1 MRFIL
6 LLALAPLL
14 CPATDIDGWA
24 KWRGPKDDGMARGD
38 APTEWSDSKNIA
50 WKTKIPG
57 RGMSSPIVWGDRIFV
72 TSAISGPAVASTPAA
87 AGERPRRGGPGG
99 GAKGVEHKFMLYC
112 MDRKSGKIIWEQLTN
127 TAAPHEGFHFRYGSY
142 ASNTPV
148 TDGKTVYAFFGSFGL
163 FAYDLDGKLLWKKSF
178 DPMRMRNE
186 FGEGVPLV
194 LHEDRLLLKL
204 DSEANSFMVV
214 LDKKSG
220 KELWRVDRGETSS
233 WSPPLVVTVKGKKQ
247 IITSATNKTRAYD
260 YDSGKMIWECAGL
273 GANVIPAL
281 VVYGDMVVVMSGFRD
296 PNLQAIQ
303 LGREGDLTGTDAILW
318 QNQRGNSYTPSP
330 VLHNGLYYFV
340 SDNGQLS
347 CVDVKTGKA
356 HYQQQRLGKPYNFK
370 ASPVGANGKLY
381 LSTEEGDVIVV
392 KMGEKFEILATNT
405 LENASFIATPAIV
418 DSSIY
423 LRSQDTLY
431 AVRAQ

>member
-1 MRFIL
+1 MRVIL
-6 LLALAPLL
+6 LLAFAPLL

-57 RGMSSPIVWGDRIFV
+57 RGMSSPIVWGDRIFI
-72 TSAISGPAVASTPAA
+72 TSAISGPPVTPTPAA

-112 MDRKSGKIIWEQLTN
+112 MDRKSGKIIWEQLAN
-127 TAAPHEGFHFRYGSY
+127 TAAPHERFHFRYGSY

-194 LHEDRLLLKL
+194 LHEDRLLVKL
-204 DSEANSFMVV
+204 DSEVNSFMVV